1 VAILVVYLLS
11 FLVRRPDHPDLPPF
25 YSEPGYLPWLG
36 SLVQFATGPRKFL
49 QRAAL
54 AKGDVFTIQLF
65 GKRMTFLTG
74 SEGHAH
80 FFKQREHVFDIREA
94 YAMTVITFGPG
105 VCYDCPQSKM
115 AQQFAFFKDGLSDES
130 FVKYMELV
138 QDEVATFFEQEWGEE
153 GEADL
158 LQSLSDLYTLTSS
171 RCLLGD
177 EIRNLWKDSGMA
189 EHYCTSLPRVE
200 ILFLPRRSSTTFLTP
215 DNDGSFLLYQ
225 WLWITRLSQ
234 SFSSFLGSPTPIDPS
249 ALPLANSLLDSFS
262 KSLINGVPKKPW
274 IPTTSLPAT
283 FCKFSWKP
291 AIVMEHP

>member
-1 VAILVVYLLS
+1 MDMLQNPGQLVVALVVAYILKSVLES
-11 FLVRRPDHPDLPPF
+11 FFRRSDLPPF
-25 YSEPGYLPWLG
+25 YSEAGYIPWLG

-65 GKRMTFLTG
+65 GKSMTFLTG
-74 SEGHAH
+74 SAGHEH

-115 AQQFAFFKDGLSDES
+115 AQQFAFFKNGLSDES

-138 QDEVATFFEQEWGEE
+138 QDEVATFFEQEWGDE

-158 LQSLSDLYTLTSS
+158 LKSLSDLYTLTSS

-177 EIRNLWKDSGMA
+177 EIRQLWKASGMA
-189 EHYCTSLPRVE
+189 EHYCKC
-200 ILFLPRRSSTTFLTP
+200 FLRAWK
-215 DNDGSFLLYQ
+215 G
-225 WLWITRLSQ
+225 
-234 SFSSFLGSPTPIDPS
+234 
-249 ALPLANSLLDSFS
+249 
-262 KSLINGVPKKPW
+262 
-274 IPTTSLPAT
+274 PTTT
-283 FCKFSWKP
+283 G
-291 AIVMEHP
+291 M

>member
-1 VAILVVYLLS
+1 MDSSTIPSSSLAAILQSPGQLVVALLVS
-11 FLVRRPDHPDLPPF
+11 FVLMSISSLFLFRRRTDHHHLPPF
-25 YSEPGYLPWLG
+25 YSEPGYIPWLG

-189 EHYCTSLPRVE
+189 EHYCK
-200 ILFLPRRSSTTFLTP
+200 
-215 DNDGSFLLYQ
+215 
-225 WLWITRLSQ
+225 
-234 SFSSFLGSPTPIDPS
+234 FSSSRNAVIPLLHFSPD
-249 ALPLANSLLDSFS
+249 D
-262 KSLINGVPKKPW
+262 
-274 IPTTSLPAT
+274 
-283 FCKFSWKP
+283 
-291 AIVMEHP
+291 